1 MTVPIEKRFLL
12 RIKDDRMAD
21 LKQKCFS
28 GQPLL
33 SVTKSLLN
41 TGSLRSGGGGSFIK
55 QLRIN
60 VLNVVL
66 MPMFVRW
73 VVPYQR
79 KIEGALLSDAFLERR
94 PDFSPCPLSLVALC

>member
-41 TGSLRSGGGGSFIK
+41 TGSLRWGGGSFIK

-60 VLNVVL
+60 VLNVVI

-79 KIEGALLSDAFLERR
+79 KIEGALLSDAFL
-94 PDFSPCPLSLVALC
+94 